1 MKKRYT
7 FILIPIIL
15 MCVLFASQ
23 LKAQNLKA
31 VNDTVDLYPGIPKT
45 VNLLENDTVPFGDS
59 IKVSGGGTG
68 GNLVT
73 IINTNMGF
81 YTFLVQPI
89 WGFNGNLS
97 GNYMIID
104 YTLSKTSSASILY
117 RIHDQSYDSLDI
129 NNVKAGISATGN
141 EFSMWGSGIALFRV
155 PKDSFKSTV
164 YCFGLW
170 MGGKGADSTLYM
182 AGDTYRQG
190 PYGGAVGSK
199 PDFYAGPVMDSVNY
213 SIYQDTVWSRVWK
226 VKKSEVDYHIAHWN
240 SPGYVAP
247 VNILSWPGNGNP
259 AYGQAAQLAPFHD
272 RNNDGIYNP
281 ADGDYPLIRGDEA
294 VFTMFN
300 DDRGPHKETLG
311 GKMRTEIHLM
321 AYAFDMPGD
330 SAFKNTIFFNYK
342 IFNRSSRTYYNT
354 YFGDFA
360 DMDIGWYDDDYI
372 GCDVERSS
380 IIGFNG
386 LPVDGSGQ
394 PQAYGAHPPAQSV
407 TILGGPFLDPDGI
420 DNPSFDNS
428 GHQLCN
434 ESVNGSNFGDS
445 IVDNERY
452 GMTRFLFFNNDANIH
467 GNPAYAA
474 DYYNYLKG
482 KWKDGEAMT
491 YGGSGYNT
499 SGTECYFMFPG
510 ESDSLNWGTGCQLP
524 NGPVNWTQKI
534 AGFSPGDI
542 RGIGSMGP
550 FTFKPGDVQE
560 VDLAFVFARDYTG
573 QDTLEPSV
581 AKLRQMID
589 IIKNS
594 YDSGKLP
601 GGNSFFGINE
611 HPDPSSSEIKI
622 YPNPAND
629 KITIEIKSQN
639 IANRSLL
646 SIYNIQGQLMFDKPI
661 FQRSTNIDIST
672 LARGVYIVKLTTNK
686 NIEVSRFVKE

>member
-1 MKKRYT
+1 MKKNHL
-7 FILIPIIL
+7 LIF
-15 MCVLFASQ
+15 VLTALLSSYQ
-23 LKAQNLKA
+23 MSGQTLKA

-59 IKVSGGGTG
+59 IKVSGGGTQ

-73 IINTNMGF
+73 VINTNMGF
-81 YTFLVQPI
+81 YTFLVQPF
-89 WGFNGNLS
+89 WGFNGNLT

-117 RIHDQSYDSLDI
+117 RIHDHSYDSLDI
-129 NNVKAGISATGN
+129 NNVKAGITACGN
-141 EFSMWGSGIALFRV
+141 AFSFYAAYRSLFRI
-155 PKDSFKSTV
+155 PKESQNSTMWT
-164 YCFGLW
+164 FALW
-170 MGGKGADSTLYM
+170 MGGKGVDSTLYL
-182 AGDTYRQG
+182 AGDQYGQG
-190 PYGGAVGSK
+190 PSGGLPGMFT
-199 PDFYAGPVMDSVNY
+199 DFYAGPVMDSVNY

-226 VKKSEVDYHIAHWN
+226 VKKSEVDYHIAHWS

-247 VNILSWPGNGNP
+247 VNILTWPGNGNP

-294 VFTMFN
+294 VFTIYN
-300 DDRGPHKETLG
+300 DDRGPHKETHG
-311 GKMRTEIHLM
+311 SKIRTEIHLM

-342 IFNRSSRTYYNT
+342 IFNRSPRTYFNT
-354 YFGDFA
+354 YFGMFA
-360 DMDIGWYDDDYI
+360 DMDIGWSQDDYI

-386 LPVDGSGQ
+386 LPVDGFGQ

-407 TILGGPFLDPDGI
+407 TILGGPNLDPDGI
-420 DNPSFDNS
+420 DNPRFDNS

-434 ESVNGSNFGDS
+434 ESVNGTKFGDS

-452 GMTRFLFFNNDANIH
+452 GLTRFLFYTNDATIH
-467 GNPAYAA
+467 GNPAVAA
-474 DYYNYLKG
+474 DYYNYMRG
-482 KWKDGEAMT
+482 RWKDGGAMT

-499 SGTECYFMFPG
+499 SGTECHFMFPG
-510 ESDSLNWGTGCQLP
+510 ESDSLNWGTACQLP
-524 NGPVNWTQKI
+524 IGPVNWTQKI

-550 FTFKPGDVQE
+550 FTFRPGDVQE

-589 IIKNS
+589 IVRDS
-594 YDSGKLP
+594 YNTGKLSD
-601 GGNSFFGINE
+601 GNSFFGINE

-622 YPNPAND
+622 YPNPASD

-639 IANRSLL
+639 IANSSFL
-646 SIYNIQGQLMFDKPI
+646 SVYNIQGQLIFDKPI
-661 FQRSTNIDIST
+661 FQRSINIDIST
-672 LARGVYIVKLTTNK
+672 LSRGVYIVKLTTNK